1 LVERKELMAEL
12 KSDDQLE
19 HVYQQAET
27 VAVVGA
33 HPDPNKPAHFVPDY
47 LQKQGYKIIPV
58 NPKYLGQELWGE
70 APRATLGEINVTVDV
85 VEVFRRSEALPEH
98 LDEILAMDPKPKV
111 VWFQKGIRN
120 DGVARRLIAAG
131 IDVVQDR
138 CMYEEH
144 RRLFS

>member
-1 LVERKELMAEL
+1 MAEL

-19 HVYQQAET
+19 QVYQQAET
-27 VAVVGA
+27 IAVVGA
-33 HPDPNKPAHFVPDY
+33 HPDPNKPARFVPDY
-47 LQKQGYKIIPV
+47 LQKQGYKITPV
-58 NPKYLGQELWGE
+58 NPKYLDQELWGE

-98 LDEILAMDPKPKV
+98 LDEILAMDPEPKA

>member
-1 LVERKELMAEL
+1 M
-12 KSDDQLE
+12 
-19 HVYQQAET
+19 
-27 VAVVGA
+27 
-33 HPDPNKPAHFVPDY
+33 
-47 LQKQGYKIIPV
+47 
-58 NPKYLGQELWGE
+58 
-70 APRATLGEINVTVDV
+70 TVDV

-98 LDEILAMDPKPKV
+98 LDEILAMEPKPKV